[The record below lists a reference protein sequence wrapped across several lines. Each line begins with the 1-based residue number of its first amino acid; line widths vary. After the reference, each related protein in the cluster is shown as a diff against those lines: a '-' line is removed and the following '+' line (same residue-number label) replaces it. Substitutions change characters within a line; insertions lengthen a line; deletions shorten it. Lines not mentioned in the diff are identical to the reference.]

1 MKVEQIS
8 VFLENKPG
16 SLAEVT
22 RILGESGVNIRAL
35 SLADTKDFG
44 ILRLIVNDNEK
55 AREILGRKGL
65 TVRKTEVVAVE
76 VPDRP
81 GGLAE
86 ILKVLSEAD
95 INVEYLYAFVQQSGE
110 NAIIIF
116 RFDETDR
123 AIEVLSKKQFKI
135 SMKNFHS
142 YGNNMAKQMI
152 IYWLKMQLP

>member
-16 SLAEVT
+16 PLAEVT

-55 AREILGRKGL
+55 AKEILGHKGF

-86 ILKVLSEAD
+86 ILKILSEAR

-123 AIEVLSKKQFKI
+123 AIAVLSEKKVRILDGKKVY
-135 SMKNFHS
+135 S
-142 YGNNMAKQMI
+142 
-152 IYWLKMQLP
+152 L

>member
-16 SLAEVT
+16 ALSEVT
-22 RILGESGVNIRAL
+22 QILGESGVNIRAL

-55 AREILGRKGL
+55 ARQTLDQKGF
-65 TVRKTEVVAVE
+65 TVRKTDVVAVE

-81 GGLAE
+81 GGLAAIIK
-86 ILKVLSEAD
+86 ILAEAK
-95 INVEYLYAFVQQSGE
+95 INVEYLYAFVQQSGQ

-123 AIEVLSKKQFKI
+123 AIAVLSEKRVPILEGKKV
-135 SMKNFHS
+135 
-142 YGNNMAKQMI
+142 YA
-152 IYWLKMQLP
+152 L

>member
-16 SLAEVT
+16 ALAEVT

-55 AREILGRKGL
+55 AMEILGRKGL

-86 ILKVLSEAD
+86 ILRVLFEAD

-123 AIEVLSKKQFKI
+123 AIEVLSKKQVKI
-135 SMKNFHS
+135 LEGKKV
-142 YGNNMAKQMI
+142 YA
-152 IYWLKMQLP
+152 L